1 MQRMFLVRVK
11 RHRYSRLSESS
22 LYLMT
27 LRRSVQV
34 LYMRKLAL
42 RGLVSKANRL
52 AFPLHGYFA
61 VKLKQTDR
69 SCKRGVRIPSY
80 FKHTWIYHNRC

>member
-11 RHRYSRLSESS
+11 RHRYSRLSESG

-34 LYMRKLAL
+34 FYIRKLAL

-61 VKLKQTDR
+61 VKLR
-69 SCKRGVRIPSY
+69 HSHINCKRGLGLPSY